1 MSDSPMMMQYYA
13 HKKEAEDAI
22 LLYRVGDFYETFAE
36 DAKTVS
42 EVLNI
47 TLTSRNNGSASKIPL
62 AGFPCHALDKYIT
75 KLVCAGYK
83 VAIGEQVEDPKL
95 AKKLVKRDIV
105 EIITPGTTI
114 DANFLEETTTN
125 YLLAIHIV
133 EEKAYL
139 CFGDITTGN
148 LYTEICVYSNLE
160 NRISVIKPSEIIV
173 CENLRNNLDIIKL
186 KNNLAFLTAISYAPD
201 YYFSQTQALPF
212 LKEHFHLNSFENF
225 GYDSND
231 LSLIVASA
239 LLKYAKVNKK
249 NELEYINRLIKN
261 DNAKKLA
268 LDYSAIRNLE
278 LVDPLF
284 AEDKDSTLFSVIKK
298 TNTAMG
304 TRLLKKWIINPLLD
318 KEEIEARLRAVE
330 ILTEDFALRDSLT
343 TYLRMILD
351 LERISGRISY
361 KRVNPKELIAL
372 KNSLEVIPKIVK
384 LLQEKEGLLKEL
396 VLNFP
401 NMQAGFDLINL
412 AINNDP
418 PTLLRDGK
426 IIKSGYNKQLD
437 EIKERLKNSK
447 QRLIDL
453 ENAEKEKTK
462 IPKLKISYS
471 KIYGYY
477 FEVSKAQLNN
487 VPDYFIRKQTLVNAE
502 RFVTEELKNEED
514 FILTSETTLND
525 LEYQIFMEVIE
536 ELGKFI
542 VDFQVVAEKIAIID
556 NLNGFAKVAIENNY
570 CKPVIQNGGDFVISE
585 GRHPVVEKLIEKD
598 QFIPNDTFLNNQNS
612 QIMIITGPNMAGK
625 STYLRQNALIAIMT
639 QIGSF
644 VPAKYAKI
652 PLIDKIYTRIGAF
665 DRLSKGQSTFLVEM
679 SEVANILNNTTEK
692 SLIILDEVG
701 RGTSTF
707 DGLSLAWSIIEYLHE
722 QKGKRAKTIFATHYH
737 ELTEMETLFKNI
749 VNFNVSIQRDGDNLI
764 FLRKVNQG
772 SASDS
777 YGIDVANL
785 AGVPYE
791 VISRAK
797 EVLKSVEE
805 TPIKVIEE
813 RKQDKI
819 LDDGALF
826 DTQNIK
832 KDSIIEQFKKVQ
844 PDNLTPI
851 EALNLIYKLKS
862 EIKKI

>member
-173 CENLRNNLDIIKL
+173 CENLRNSLDIIKL

>member
-542 VDFQVVAEKIAIID
+542 VDFQVVAEKIAVID